1 MERTENPADF
11 GQQVQ
16 KMFSDIAP
24 RYDLL
29 NRLLSLGLD
38 RYWRK
43 RAVSRLAPRCG
54 ESFLDIATGTADV
67 AIEIAQSSPD
77 VRVVGMDFSEPMLE
91 RARHKVAVLDVNPNI
106 ELKNG
111 TAESLPFEDAS
122 FDGTTT
128 AFGVRNFS
136 DASLSLREM
145 NRVLKPG
152 GRCVILEFALPRNGV
167 LNTLYR
173 FYFESLLPKLGRLIS
188 RHPSAYTYLPES
200 VAAFPVREQFSEL
213 MKQAGF
219 SKVQFKELN
228 FGVVILYTGVK

>member
-1 MERTENPADF
+1 MHEKFKFNQE
-11 GQQVQ
+11 
-16 KMFSDIAP
+16 KYAP
-24 RYDLL
+24 RNVYTL
-29 NRLLSLGLD
+29 
-38 RYWRK
+38 
-43 RAVSRLAPRCG
+43 
-54 ESFLDIATGTADV
+54 
-67 AIEIAQSSPD
+67 
-77 VRVVGMDFSEPMLE
+77 RVVQALFDVSALILGFVAAYLLRFDFDLTGFYVEGALLQMAVVVTLQFAALRLSKV
-91 RARHKVAVLDVNPNI
+91 HKFIWRYV
-106 ELKNG
+106 
-111 TAESLPFEDAS
+111 
-122 FDGTTT
+122 
-128 AFGVRNFS
+128 
-136 DASLSLREM
+136 SLREM